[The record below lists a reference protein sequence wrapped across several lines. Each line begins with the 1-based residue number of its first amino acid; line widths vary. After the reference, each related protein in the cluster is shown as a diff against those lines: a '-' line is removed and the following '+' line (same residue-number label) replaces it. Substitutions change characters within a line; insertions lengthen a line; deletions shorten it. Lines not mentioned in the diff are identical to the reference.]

1 MKRKINLE
9 GDSDNFRL
17 RRSQKSSMIRG
28 TPVFQLHAAAELTG
42 EERNLI
48 SKYNLGSTT
57 VYASEQL
64 QNNVAIAQS
73 GGGVFR
79 TLRALAVASLNLR
92 ITVNDLAQGKQ
103 VECKSL
109 EEMMGVEEAITTAC
123 QNLKGYL
130 ETALT
135 FDGREVVVEI

>member
-1 MKRKINLE
+1 VGEAMKLK
-9 GDSDNFRL
+9 L
-17 RRSQKSSMIRG
+17 RRSQKTTMLRG
-28 TPVFQLHAAAELTG
+28 TPVFQLYAVADLTG

-48 SKYNLGSTT
+48 SKYNLGSAT
-57 VYASEQL
+57 VYASEAHQSH
-64 QNNVAIAQS
+64 VAAAAS
-73 GGGVFR
+73 GGGVLR
-79 TLRALAVASLNLR
+79 TARAMAAASLSLR

-109 EEMMGVEEAITTAC
+109 DEMMGVEEAITTAC

-135 FDGREVVVEI
+135 FDGREVVLQI

>member
-1 MKRKINLE
+1 MKLK
-9 GDSDNFRL
+9 L
-17 RRSQKSSMIRG
+17 RRAQKTTMIRG
-28 TPVFQLHAAAELTG
+28 TPVFQLHAAAELSA

-48 SKYNLGSTT
+48 SKYGLGSSII
-57 VYASEQL
+57 YASEQFK
-64 QNNVAIAQS
+64 NNAALAQS
-73 GGGVFR
+73 GNGVFR
-79 TLRALAVASLNLR
+79 SMRAMAAAALNLK

-135 FDGREVVVEI
+135 FDGREVVIEV